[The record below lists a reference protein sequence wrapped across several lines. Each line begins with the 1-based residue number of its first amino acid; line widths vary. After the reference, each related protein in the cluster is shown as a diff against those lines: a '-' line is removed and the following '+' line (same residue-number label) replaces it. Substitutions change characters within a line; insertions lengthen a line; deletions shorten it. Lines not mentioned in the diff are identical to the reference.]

1 MRFSEALE
9 EFFIAIQGETAPSTV
24 EWYRHRLRQVQAF
37 LGNPPVETITLRDLR
52 RWRAAVLTPSGDSCP
67 ARSPATINGYIR
79 AIRRFFS
86 WMEKEGLI
94 TENPARALR
103 FVQVPDSDPKAIS
116 EEDMRKMLSAAEDH
130 PRDYAI
136 LCFLI
141 DTGCRAMGVVTLTLE
156 RLDLNHRR
164 AVVEEKHPGGT
175 RARVV
180 YFSEVTQKALTRW
193 LEHRPPVGHNY
204 VFVSQRGG
212 PLSVWGLYQM
222 LQRCAKRAGVRGR
235 FNPHAFRH
243 AFARTLLKN
252 GASLDTVSKLMGHSS
267 VMVTSRF
274 YARWAPSELAELHDR
289 YSPLS
294 TILDEVQEDF

>member
-1 MRFSEALE
+1 MLFSEALQ
-9 EFFIAIQGETAPSTV
+9 EFLIAIRGETASSTV
-24 EWYRHRLRQVQAF
+24 EWYKCRLDQVQAF

-52 RWRAAVLTPSGDSCP
+52 RWRAAILNPSEDSRP
-67 ARSPATINGYIR
+67 TRSPATINGYIR

-86 WMEKEGLI
+86 WLEKEGLI
-94 TENPARALR
+94 TKNPARDLR

-116 EEDMRKMLSAAEDH
+116 EEDMRKMLEAAQNH

-141 DTGCRAMGVVTLTLE
+141 DTGCRARGLVTLTLD
-156 RLDLNHRR
+156 RLDLSSRR

-180 YFSEVTQKALTRW
+180 YFSETAQSALARW

-212 PLSVWGLYQM
+212 RLSVWGLY
-222 LQRCAKRAGVRGR
+222 RVFKRWAKRAGIKGR

-274 YARWAPSELAELHDR
+274 YARWAPSELAELHER
-289 YSPLS
+289 YSPLNS
-294 TILDEVQEDF
+294 ILGGPQQDF